1 MKKTLIILPFVY
13 DNTITSLQL
22 VNEKIINSVGRINI
36 EESYFEKPTNRTLN
50 VIPYNGILTEEQK
63 YSITKVIENIIN
75 DGVITGIAYI
85 EGEEKQFEQTMQIK

>member
-1 MKKTLIILPFVY
+1 MKKTLIILP
-13 DNTITSLQL
+13 L

-50 VIPYNGILTEEQK
+50 VILYNGIL
-63 YSITKVIENIIN
+63 TKVIENIIN
-75 DGVITGIAYI
+75 